1 MFELAVKV
9 FGGAKLAKEEKVS
22 AVVDFILAASPFEF
36 CQMHFHFPFDKMSGL
51 ISVSRVDINHFHF
64 LFFTKCPS

>member
-36 CQMHFHFPFDKMSGL
+36 CQMHFHFPFDP
-51 ISVSRVDINHFHF
+51 SVSTLCIYLKF
-64 LFFTKCPS
+64 